1 MTESTDDALRDA
13 LQAARDQCSKIAN
26 REWASAGPSPA
37 WLRSTNVVGRID
49 AMLKEKPGP

>member
-1 MTESTDDALRDA
+1 MTQSTDDALRDA

-37 WLRSTNVVGRID
+37 WLRSTNVMGRID
-49 AMLKEKPGP
+49 AMLKEKPAP